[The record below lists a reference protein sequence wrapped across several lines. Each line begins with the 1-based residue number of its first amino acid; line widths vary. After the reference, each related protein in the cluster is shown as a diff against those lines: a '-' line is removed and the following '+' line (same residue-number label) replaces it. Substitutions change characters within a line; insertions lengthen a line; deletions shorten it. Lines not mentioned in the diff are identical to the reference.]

1 MTLDSISTLL
11 DLRGLKCPLPAL
23 RTRKAL
29 RKLELGG
36 LLIVEC
42 TDPLASIDIPHLLQQ
57 TGDHLERQESLD
69 GVVQFYIRRA
79 QS

>member
-1 MTLDSISTLL
+1 MTLDSTSTLL
-11 DLRGLKCPLPAL
+11 DLRGLK
-23 RTRKAL
+23 
-29 RKLELGG
+29 

-69 GVVQFYIRRA
+69 GVVQFHIRRP

>member
-1 MTLDSISTLL
+1 MTIDSTSTLL

-29 RKLELGG
+29 RKLEPGD

-42 TDPLASIDIPHLLQQ
+42 TDPLAAIDIPHLLQQ
-57 TGDHLERQESLD
+57 TGDDLERQENLED
-69 GVVQFYIRRA
+69 AARFHIRRA